1 MSRRL
6 AVSALLLLAVLLTGC
21 GGRVVTEFYVRDIFD
36 VVEGV
41 EESLFTP
48 STVVVESPGDEYNEQ
63 LIELLEQSF
72 RDPSNARTVTEDYTT
87 YVAVDVKVPILLL
100 DDYYDLWENED
111 PIGLIVFE
119 MDEGGIGFGLG
130 LNSDKLDVMF
140 AAFQEE
146 LWETASIEDFTFT
159 ILLNND
165 TRDQVLASFQGVYV
179 NGLPIAYEESFE
191 MARRDTLE
199 IRLGDVARDAAY
211 LDGLVVLGFVE

>member
-111 PIGLIVFE
+111 PVGLIVFE

>member
-1 MSRRL
+1 
-6 AVSALLLLAVLLTGC
+6 LLLLAVLLTGC

>member
-1 MSRRL
+1 MYRRL

>member
-119 MDEGGIGFGLG
+119 MGEGGIGFGLG

>member
-159 ILLNND
+159 IPVSYTHLFIFD
-165 TRDQVLASFQGVYV
+165 MTW
-179 NGLPIAYEESFE
+179 
-191 MARRDTLE
+191 
-199 IRLGDVARDAAY
+199 AA
-211 LDGLVVLGFVE
+211 LSA

>member
-1 MSRRL
+1 M
-6 AVSALLLLAVLLTGC
+6 VWPC
-21 GGRVVTEFYVRDIFD
+21 
-36 VVEGV
+36 
-41 EESLFTP
+41 
-48 STVVVESPGDEYNEQ
+48 
-63 LIELLEQSF
+63 
-72 RDPSNARTVTEDYTT
+72 
-87 YVAVDVKVPILLL
+87 
-100 DDYYDLWENED
+100 
-111 PIGLIVFE
+111 
-119 MDEGGIGFGLG
+119 

-199 IRLGDVARDAAY
+199 IRLGDVAGMRPTWMDWWFWGCGVNCCRVFWHRGIRSRCLLIDPGQGSGGKCA
-211 LDGLVVLGFVE
+211 

>member
-100 DDYYDLWENED
+100 DDYYDLGENED
-111 PIGLIVFE
+111 PLGLIVFE

>member
-111 PIGLIVFE
+111 PVGLIVFE

-146 LWETASIEDFTFT
+146 LWETASIEDFTFM